1 MCSVVFPFCT
11 QFLWFFCVFCIVE
24 NLPLYN
30 KTLVQDSGVTGG
42 GQGEPIETLIGKF
55 LLFWEKRGNGA
66 EKKEKGKL
74 KKGRKRKVDI
84 WKLKEEKLLKEE
96 RTFFFFFA
104 FHFSKWLKFVLG
116 LPKWEFSTRKK
127 IRKNYFAPLEK
138 YACYAPGSRRYMTYA
153 GWDTNSLKCN
163 YYTTSECLSSGLTI
177 VKNLKSRF
185 IKIYR
190 LEADVYIFIYFLHDY
205 TE

>member
-1 MCSVVFPFCT
+1 M
-11 QFLWFFCVFCIVE
+11 
-24 NLPLYN
+24 
-30 KTLVQDSGVTGG
+30 
-42 GQGEPIETLIGKF
+42 
-55 LLFWEKRGNGA
+55 FWEKRGNGA
-66 EKKEKGKL
+66 EKMKIE
-74 KKGRKRKVDI
+74 KRKVEI

-116 LPKWEFSTRKK
+116 LPKWEFSTTKK
-127 IRKNYFAPLEK
+127 IRKNYFVPLEK
-138 YACYAPGSRRYMTYA
+138 YACYTPGSRRYMTYA

-177 VKNLKSRF
+177 VKKLKSRF

-190 LEADVYIFIYFLHDY
+190 VEADVVYIFPTLHINLFSAWLQRVVLRGGNCMLLAHWP
-205 TE
+205 